1 MRLLIIDDEMW
12 SREVVKKLIHFNE
25 HSITLVG
32 EADNG
37 LEGLKMIEQ
46 LQPDI
51 VITDMKMPGLDGLE
65 LLKKLIKF
73 PNIKTIVM
81 SGFDDYDY
89 LRQAIHSKAVEYL
102 LKPIKE
108 EDINAAIERCIDELS
123 LQSEKVLTSN
133 RIFSDDHDHNEYL
146 RLIRKLQMVIIKK
159 QPELVNSTLS
169 EVIKFKNIV
178 KNTEMI
184 SKLKENLLN
193 QLQQYLYQQNMDYSF
208 VTSNQI
214 NLTLEDMIDQISPI
228 FLKVLED
235 IRLPRQKVS
244 SDISN
249 IKNFIDQHYMYP
261 ISLDDV
267 SDAFYLSK
275 EHVSRLFRKT
285 YNESVTQYILKKKMD
300 SAADLILTSQLSYRQ
315 IAYQLGFE
323 DISYFYKQF
332 KKIFNCTPGEYKVNN
347 SMSIQSNPSCKDC
360 PMIKL
365 SAYIKISVQVNK

>member
-347 SMSIQSNPSCKDC
+347 SMSI
-360 PMIKL
+360 
-365 SAYIKISVQVNK
+365 